1 MDAAEAKIARRA
13 CLAVMLSAAGADG
26 CALTADNESTVRAAM
41 VAIVPEVRFVG
52 ASPLALAL
60 EYGLLCARRRLAGF
74 KLPQV
79 DLVARGL
86 GIGRV
91 GQQLQIVLHMIGG
104 VGVEAQFTG

>member
-52 ASPLALAL
+52 ASP
-60 EYGLLCARRRLAGF
+60 
-74 KLPQV
+74 
-79 DLVARGL
+79 
-86 GIGRV
+86 
-91 GQQLQIVLHMIGG
+91 
-104 VGVEAQFTG
+104 